1 MRSNFAPGA
10 LGTLPVT
17 RRPVRGW
24 RSIRSASRPAGI
36 APRRARARHRTLVS
50 EIDSDSSCSTETL
63 DVRRP
68 PQQLPVLVPVDVH
81 VSFRDF
87 PERVVRPSERRVA
100 GACHHR
106 PYVAEPLGSHRS
118 VSGEVV
124 AAEDMVPVSAGAASP
139 PPFCSET
146 ARTPFGRTC
155 DCASSR
161 PRSRAFIAALLDS
174 ACGGLSCPRA
184 VSFSPGASSR
194 ASLSR
199 VARFQSG
206 PPRSSPASTCGVISI
221 GISPPTGRTAGVRGS
236 RGRCPTSLHR
246 EAPSC
251 HWPPTWA
258 IHHATA
264 SNTTSRWP
272 SLGAEPPRR
281 CQVVPAQAAL
291 SPRGRIGIRDAAANL
306 DACARP
312 HPPAAFPAKDPL
324 TTGPDVTRLPCT
336 HVPGGAPRVETPGP
350 KARPRAHACHQAD
363 DACAPA
369 LAWMLAAPS
378 SMGDDRD
385 GLSPAPPPEALDRLS
400 DTASRRRRSAPRSGW
415 PAGDPTALPDVDT
428 CERFTRSRSTVPA

>member
-139 PPFCSET
+139 PPLCSET

-161 PRSRAFIAALLDS
+161 PRSRALIAALLDS

-199 VARFQSG
+199 VARVQGG

-221 GISPPTGRTAGVRGS
+221 GISPPPVERQEFEGLEGGARPLFIVRRRLAIGLQHGLSTTQRRRTQQAAGRAWGLS
-236 RGRCPTSLHR
+236 RPEDARSFRRKRRSRPEDESVYVMPPPTSTP
-246 EAPSC
+246 APVR
-251 HWPPTWA
+251 T
-258 IHHATA
+258 
-264 SNTTSRWP
+264 
-272 SLGAEPPRR
+272 LPPR
-281 CQVVPAQAAL
+281 
-291 SPRGRIGIRDAAANL
+291 
-306 DACARP
+306 
-312 HPPAAFPAKDPL
+312 FPQR
-324 TTGPDVTRLPCT
+324 TR
-336 HVPGGAPRVETPGP
+336 
-350 KARPRAHACHQAD
+350 
-363 DACAPA
+363 
-369 LAWMLAAPS
+369 
-378 SMGDDRD
+378 
-385 GLSPAPPPEALDRLS
+385 
-400 DTASRRRRSAPRSGW
+400 
-415 PAGDPTALPDVDT
+415 
-428 CERFTRSRSTVPA
+428 